1 MVRVNLEQEGERA
14 FLQVDDEGVGFDP
27 EVLPL
32 IFQPFYRSPE
42 AVRAGIQ
49 GTGLGLYVARL
60 IVEAHGGSIQLDS
73 EPGKGCRVA
82 VRIPLSNPQ
91 GV

>member
-1 MVRVNLEQEGERA
+1 MVRVSLEQEGERA

-32 IFQPFYRSPE
+32 IFQPFCRSTE

-60 IVEAHGGSIQLDS
+60 IVEAHGGTIRLDS
-73 EPGKGCRVA
+73 EPGKGCRVT
-82 VRIPLSNPQ
+82 VRLSLSDAQ
-91 GV
+91 EV